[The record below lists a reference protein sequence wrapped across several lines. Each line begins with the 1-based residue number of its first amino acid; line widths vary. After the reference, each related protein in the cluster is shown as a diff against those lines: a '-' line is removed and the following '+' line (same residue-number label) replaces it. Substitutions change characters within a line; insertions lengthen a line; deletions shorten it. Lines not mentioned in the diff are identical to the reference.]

1 MGQRELNPLNGA
13 AEILTMKPC
22 SNSWQGGC
30 KGNQANVSESLQ
42 VSLAQRSCVVYLGPL
57 RSTWQGKWNERPL
70 VCQVDVMGTTWE
82 LLGQGV
88 GRGGAV
94 SWDLSSQHHL
104 LHSCYTERCPCISLV
119 LVATNGSRL
128 RALEG
133 RLGSQKPFKGTR
145 LRLGSCWEER
155 K

>member
-1 MGQRELNPLNGA
+1 MNGV
-13 AEILTMKPC
+13 AEILTLKAC

-57 RSTWQGKWNERPL
+57 HSTWQGKWNERPL

-88 GRGGAV
+88 GRGG
-94 SWDLSSQHHL
+94 S
-104 LHSCYTERCPCISLV
+104 V
-119 LVATNGSRL
+119 LVPQQPASCAPQLPYRTLSLYLFSSGGNIL
-128 RALEG
+128 RRG
-133 RLGSQKPFKGTR
+133 
-145 LRLGSCWEER
+145 
-155 K
+155 